1 MAAIYKRE
9 LQSYFHSFL
18 GALFIGV
25 MLLLLGIYFAVYN
38 LFMGYPYIGYALS
51 SVVFLFLISFPILTM
66 RILAEERRQ
75 KTDQLI
81 LTSPVSVSSIVIGK
95 FLALATIFAIPVTII
110 SFYPLILSVFGRIAF
125 GESYLAVLGFFLF
138 GLACIAIGI
147 FISSLT
153 ESQVIAAVLTFGVLF
168 LGYVMSGICSMI
180 SATGNLLTKILSA
193 FDMVSRFNALL
204 NGSLQLSSIVY
215 YLSIVVLF
223 LIFTVQSI
231 QKRRYQ
237 VSTKNISMS
246 AYSSTVIV
254 ISTALV
260 VLLNVL
266 VLELPSKYTTFDVT
280 TNKLYSLTDETQ
292 TMVKALDE
300 DINIYV
306 LVNEEQADELLAT
319 TLQTYEDLNSHIKVS
334 YVDPAV
340 NPKFFTQYT
349 SASVTYNSI
358 IVEGSRRSKV
368 IDYSNIYESEIDYST
383 YTSTVTGYDGEG
395 QLTSAISY
403 VTTDDMPKIYMLEG
417 HGEAS
422 LDASFLS
429 VVEKENVDYE
439 TINLL
444 NYDEVPKD
452 AMCIVINAPSE
463 DLSDDD
469 TEKMLDYMKDGG
481 NVLLISGYTGRELSN
496 FNSLLDFYGV
506 SVSRGLII
514 EGDKDYYYGRNP
526 FYLLPDITYDDITA
540 SAYNSG
546 SYVFVPEAQGLT
558 VSEREDTEATT
569 LLSSSNDSYVRD
581 DISGSESYEK
591 QEGDIDGPFAIGVKC
606 VKTLGEGSSTAI
618 IYSSQYLFTE
628 GADSMVAGTNSKLF
642 SGSLGSLVSHESSI
656 SIPIKSYEVSYLILT
671 ENQIILLSLLTVI
684 VIPFAFLISGFVI
697 WFRRR
702 KW

>member
-1 MAAIYKRE
+1 MAAIYKKE

-25 MLLLLGIYFAVYN
+25 MLLILGIYFAVYN
-38 LFMGYPYIGYALS
+38 LFMGYSYIGYALS

-95 FLALATIFAIPVTII
+95 FLALATIFAVPVAII
-110 SFYPLILSVFGRIAF
+110 SLYPLILSVFGTVAF

-147 FISSLT
+147 FVSSLT

-193 FDMVSRFNALL
+193 FDMVSRFDALL
-204 NGSLQLSSIVY
+204 NGYLQLSSIVY

-246 AYSSTVIV
+246 AYSSTVVV
-254 ISTALV
+254 ISAALV

-266 VLELPSKYTTFDVT
+266 VLELPSKYTAFDVT
-280 TNKLYSLTDETQ
+280 TNKLYSLTNETQ
-292 TMVKALDE
+292 AMVKALDE

-306 LVNEEQADELLAT
+306 LVNEEQADELLDAT
-319 TLQTYEDLNSHIKVS
+319 LNTYEDLNAHIKVD

-349 SASVTYNSI
+349 SDSVTYNSI

-383 YTSTVTGYDGEG
+383 YTSAVTGYDGEG

-417 HGEAS
+417 HGEVPF
-422 LDASFLS
+422 DAPFLS
-429 VVEKENVDYE
+429 AIEKENVDYE
-439 TINLL
+439 IINLL
-444 NYDEVPKD
+444 NYDEVPDD
-452 AMCIVINAPSE
+452 AMCVVINAPSE
-463 DLSDDD
+463 DLSDED
-469 TEKMLDYMKDGG
+469 TEKMLNYMNEGG
-481 NVLLISGYTGRELSN
+481 NVLLISGYTGRELIN

-514 EGDKDYYYGRNP
+514 EGNKNYYYGRNP
-526 FYLLPDITYDDITA
+526 FYLLPDIVYDGITA
-540 SAYNSG
+540 SAYNSR

-558 VSEREDTEATT
+558 VSEREDTEVTT
-569 LLSSSNDSYVRD
+569 LLSSSNESYVRD

-591 QEGDIDGPFAIGVKC
+591 QESDIEGPFAIGVKC
-606 VKTLGEGSSTAI
+606 VKTLEDKSSAAV

-656 SIPIKSYEVSYLILT
+656 SVPVKSYEVSYLILT

>member
-1 MAAIYKRE
+1 MTAIYKKE

-95 FLALATIFAIPVTII
+95 FLALATIFAVSVAII
-110 SFYPLILSVFGRIAF
+110 SLYPLILSVFGTVAF

-153 ESQVIAAVLTFGVLF
+153 ESQMIAAVLTFGVLF
-168 LGYVMSGICSMI
+168 LGYIMSGICNMI

-193 FDMVSRFNALL
+193 FDMVSRFDALL
-204 NGSLQLSSIVY
+204 NGYLQLSSIVY

-246 AYSSTVIV
+246 AYSSTVVV
-254 ISTALV
+254 ISAALT

-266 VLELPSKYTTFDVT
+266 VLELPSKYTAFDMT
-280 TNKLYSLTDETQ
+280 TNKLYSLTNETQ
-292 TMVKALDE
+292 AMVKALDE

-306 LVNEEQADELLAT
+306 LVNEEQADELLDAT
-319 TLQTYEDLNSHIKVS
+319 LNTYKDLNTHIKVS

-349 SASVTYNSI
+349 SDSVTYNSI

-368 IDYSNIYESEIDYST
+368 IDYSSIYESEIDYST
-383 YTSTVTGYDGEG
+383 YTSAVTGYDGEG

-417 HGEAS
+417 HGEVS
-422 LDASFLS
+422 FDVSFLS
-429 VVEKENVDYE
+429 AIEKENVDYE
-439 TINLL
+439 IINLL
-444 NYDEVPKD
+444 NYDKIPDD
-452 AMCIVINAPSE
+452 AMCVVINAPSE
-463 DLSDDD
+463 DLSDED
-469 TEKMLDYMKDGG
+469 TKKMLDYMNEGG
-481 NVLLISGYTGRELSN
+481 NVLLISSYTGRELVN

-514 EGDKDYYYGRNP
+514 EGNKNYYYGRNP
-526 FYLLPDITYDDITA
+526 FYLLPDIVYDDITA

-558 VSEREDTEATT
+558 VSEREDTEVTT
-569 LLSSSNDSYVRD
+569 LLSSSNESYVRD

-591 QEGDIDGPFAIGVKC
+591 QENDMEGPFAIGVKC
-606 VKTLGEGSSTAI
+606 VKTLEDKSSAAI

-628 GADSMVAGTNSKLF
+628 GTDSMVAGTNSKLF
-642 SGSLGSLVSHESSI
+642 SGSLGSMVSHESSI
-656 SIPIKSYEVSYLILT
+656 SIPVKSYEASYLILT

-684 VIPFAFLISGFVI
+684 AIPFAFLISGFVI